1 MLSGILIF
9 FFFLFLLSAGQ
20 TLFHF
25 VYYDYPTRLTATAN
39 VIVRKKEFSSTN
51 LILIL
56 FFNLIL
62 SEKRQCFEIEEARA
76 GMFCPPYEQLYFLDW
91 KEMITMRPVIETKM
105 GVSFLF
111 AFFPHFFHLF
121 LFFLKTEVIGL
132 GVCARESI
140 FSVVS

>member
-1 MLSGILIF
+1 M
-9 FFFLFLLSAGQ
+9 
-20 TLFHF
+20 
-25 VYYDYPTRLTATAN
+25 
-39 VIVRKKEFSSTN
+39 
-51 LILIL
+51 
-56 FFNLIL
+56 
-62 SEKRQCFEIEEARA
+62 EEARA